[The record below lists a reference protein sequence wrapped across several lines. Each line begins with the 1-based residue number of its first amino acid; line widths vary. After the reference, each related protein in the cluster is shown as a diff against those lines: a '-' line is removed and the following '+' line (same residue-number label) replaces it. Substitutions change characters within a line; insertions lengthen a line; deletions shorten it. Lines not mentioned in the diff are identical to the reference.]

1 MTHYER
7 ILSKCKISYLE
18 NWSDDEIE
26 EFKARLRCL
35 PRKELL
41 SLFYS
46 RWMSKTNPLFLYLS
60 ELIENTNKRTSLYLS
75 SSSNDELLDLLS
87 ITKDDYIQEKISEI
101 IYYRYDKLSNNEK
114 ERIYKILKT

>member
-35 PRKELL
+35 SRKELL
-41 SLFYS
+41 SLFCS

-60 ELIENTNKRTSLYLS
+60 ELIENTNKRTSQYLS